1 VIARKR
7 KTTKKAAVKRRRNT
21 KAPSAKQLAARKR
34 FALAAKARSKKA
46 AKKRNTTIIK
56 KARKVVVLNPGKV
69 VRRKVRNGYMDLVIR
84 GTAEKTAQ
92 GWKVGKKTIP
102 QGKGIAS
109 ISSGY
114 YLDKSTGTIFAKRAR
129 NVAAGFYDGSGA
141 FHPIRSAEDYDPGVA
156 GETGG
161 KPRHTR
167 SKKKRAAVK
176 KASATARHKAATK
189 ARKKTTT
196 RLATR
201 ALSRSVP
208 LKKTRRRNSSTAI
221 DNRKEFAGKYTGDL
235 TLHFPQKSLTGLSTL
250 GPLVSLQGEFGTI
263 KPTKGGVYY
272 CQDAKGRIHIGA
284 KSDDDLWA
292 RVKENLGAVHR
303 VEYRAAKPHLG
314 YPQVIT
320 WYHDFEAP
328 YPILKSDGQG
338 GLLQTGGG
346 YKIKRE
352 GIVG

>member
-1 VIARKR
+1 MIARKR

-46 AKKRNTTIIK
+46 AKKRNTTVIK
-56 KARKVVVLNPGKV
+56 KARKVVVLNPNKKSRSLREITQPPGW
-69 VRRKVRNGYMDLVIR
+69 RR
-84 GTAEKTAQ
+84 GTVDYHNIEAIVRHWDSEARRLSAIARRLKRNKDPRAADFEHQSKFAKQTADIQRRHLKQANPKKTA
-92 GWKVGKKTIP
+92 
-102 QGKGIAS
+102 
-109 ISSGY
+109 
-114 YLDKSTGTIFAKRAR
+114 
-129 NVAAGFYDGSGA
+129 
-141 FHPIRSAEDYDPGVA
+141 
-156 GETGG
+156 
-161 KPRHTR
+161 
-167 SKKKRAAVK
+167 KKRVTK
-176 KASATARHKAATK
+176 K
-189 ARKKTTT
+189 
-196 RLATR
+196 
-201 ALSRSVP
+201 
-208 LKKTRRRNSSTAI
+208 RNSSPTAI

-292 RVKENLGAVHR
+292 RVKENLGHVKR

-328 YPILKSDGQG
+328 FPILKSDGQG
-338 GLLQTGGG
+338 GLAQVGGG
-346 YKIKRE
+346 YKIRRE